1 MPFFVPII
9 KLAISPIPFFAPI
22 IKLAISTMPCFVP
35 ILSCFSFRHNLPYPL
50 LAQIEPL
57 SSQAVR
63 FHDRH
68 SFTQLFIE
76 ALTYCFISAFLIN
89 HTYLNSNLCTLT
101 PSPLSDKIFS
111 CFFFLF
117 RWHMSRPIGAS
128 LQDVFPMQ
136 LSDIESILQSY
147 FSSNAFYW
155 FLKCNDHISKLFYL
169 R

>member
-1 MPFFVPII
+1 MRIEI
-9 KLAISPIPFFAPI
+9 ECKDTTKIAILLVIFTTCAN
-22 IKLAISTMPCFVP
+22 
-35 ILSCFSFRHNLPYPL
+35 LSWFSFRHNLSHSL

-63 FHDRH
+63 FHDRY

-76 ALTYCFISAFLIN
+76 AFSYCFISAFLIN
-89 HTYLNSNLCTLT
+89 HTNLSSNLCTLT
-101 PSPLSDKIFS
+101 PSPLSDKIFA

-136 LSDIESILQSY
+136 LPDIESILQSY

-169 R
+169 W